1 MGLSKL
7 FISEKVA
14 YTYDRASLYDIIK
27 QLEDNANAAVVNGTA
42 TVANGATTA
51 VVTHGLSVTPV
62 LKDLSVTPTNN
73 MGNATKFWI
82 STPTST
88 QFTIN
93 VNTDPGATTATFVW
107 TASIR

>member
-1 MGLSKL
+1 VGKL
-7 FISEKVA
+7 FLSEKVP
-14 YTYDRASLYDIIK
+14 YGYDRATFYDVIK
-27 QLEDNANAAVVNGTA
+27 QLEDYANAAVVNGTA
-42 TVANGATTA
+42 TVANGATTT
-51 VVTHGLSVTPV
+51 VVTHGLSVTPT
-62 LKDLSVTPTNN
+62 LQNISVTPTNN